1 MFRLGQHLQLGTAAV
16 GLLLGGMFADSA
28 SRPNEGEPN
37 TDFWPGE
44 REDGS
49 TADGR
54 RYGSDGRPEADD
66 DHGHGNHVGHNG
78 EPL

>member
-44 REDGS
+44 REDSS

-54 RYGSDGRPEADD
+54 RYGDDGRAEVDC
-66 DHGHGNHVGHNG
+66 GHDRGNHVGLDG